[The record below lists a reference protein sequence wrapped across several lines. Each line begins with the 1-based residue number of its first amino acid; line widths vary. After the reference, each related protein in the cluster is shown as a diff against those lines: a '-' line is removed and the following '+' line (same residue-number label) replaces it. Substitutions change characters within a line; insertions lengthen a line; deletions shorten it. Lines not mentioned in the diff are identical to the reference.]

1 MGGVD
6 DELHVHTSPRPRPTV
21 TVPRLEREARTSL
34 ARHASTRNASRGQT
48 IVHSQVTGLGTGRST
63 PYVILRRPGR
73 RVIQVSFI
81 SFMEAIQPISD
92 PGYVL
97 GTSDAAMA
105 APDKCSS
112 Q

>member
-6 DELHVHTSPRPRPTV
+6 DES
-21 TVPRLEREARTSL
+21 RT
-34 ARHASTRNASRGQT
+34 HAPAAAAHGDGDASREGST
-48 IVHSQVTGLGTGRST
+48 DESSPTRVHSQCVTGLGTGRST

-97 GTSDAAMA
+97 GTRDGYGC
-105 APDKCSS
+105 P
-112 Q
+112 